1 MDILDKIEKTETIGK
16 DFLLWLWFRS
26 ETRAGISDPADGLHV
41 EIAVDGKLTLET
53 DEIQDSITCSCANP
67 QMKEARFALMENKR
81 ITKAAIRLTINEEDE
96 FFFRLDSR
104 WMNFRMF
111 KTPKVIQD
119 MKDDP
124 DGFFYEKSGL
134 IERAVTIMDSVF
146 MNFIKIR
153 ISPEWETEELPEL
166 IRWIRSGNSL
176 LKDKTGN
183 SDNNGIEARA

>member
-1 MDILDKIEKTETIGK
+1 MDILDKVEKTETIGK

-26 ETRAGISDPADGLHV
+26 ETQAGIPDPADGLHA

-53 DEIQDSITCSCANP
+53 DEIEDSVTCSCANTL
-67 QMKEARFALMENKR
+67 MKEARFALMENKR

-104 WMNFRMF
+104 WMNFRML

-124 DGFFYEKSGL
+124 DGFFYEKTGL
-134 IERAVTIMDSVF
+134 IERAVAVMDSVF

-153 ISPEWETEELPEL
+153 ISPEWEAEELPAL
-166 IRWIRSGNSL
+166 IKWIRSGNSL
-176 LKDKTGN
+176 LKN
-183 SDNNGIEARA
+183 

>member
-1 MDILDKIEKTETIGK
+1 MESEMDILDKIEKTETIGK

-26 ETRAGISDPADGLHV
+26 ETQSGITDPADDLRA
-41 EIAVDGKLTLET
+41 EIALDGKITLET
-53 DEIQDSITCSCANP
+53 DEIQDSITCLCANP
-67 QMKEARFALMENKR
+67 LMKEARFALMENKR

-119 MKDDP
+119 IKDDP
-124 DGFFYEKSGL
+124 DGFFYEKTGL
-134 IERAVTIMDSVF
+134 IDRAIAIMDSVF

-153 ISPEWETEELPEL
+153 ISPEWETEELPAL
-166 IRWIRSGNSL
+166 IKWIRSGNIL
-176 LKDKTGN
+176 HKD
-183 SDNNGIEARA
+183 

>member
-26 ETRAGISDPADGLHV
+26 ETSGINDPEDDLRA
-41 EIAVDGKLTLET
+41 EIAIDGKLTLET
-53 DEIQDSITCSCANP
+53 DEIQDSVTCSCANP
-67 QMKEARFALMENKR
+67 LMREARFALMEDKR

-119 MKDDP
+119 LKDDP
-124 DGFFYEKSGL
+124 EGFFYEKTGL
-134 IERAVTIMDSVF
+134 IERAITIMDSVF
-146 MNFIKIR
+146 MNYIR
-153 ISPEWETEELPEL
+153 LRLSPEWETEELPAL
-166 IRWIRSGNSL
+166 IKWIRSGNDF

-183 SDNNGIEARA
+183 RGNQGIDENA